1 MIGRDRALEAWNN
14 SEAVNKAFIVFI
26 AFSTFGKALFAVARS
41 TIGQIALCIANA
53 TCRASE
59 RRVWMIRNHNDN
71 NE

>member
-41 TIGQIALCIANA
+41 TIGQIAFMHC
-53 TCRASE
+53 E
-59 RRVWMIRNHNDN
+59 RHVQGVRKARVDD
-71 NE
+71 